1 MLCLL
6 IACRAVVMFIVSSPF
21 GVLRTVRH
29 LWQNQSWGGKWSGL
43 CSLGMQLLWYTWLHS
58 AHALDFVLVI
68 FCRGVSFLHWVHI
81 FSGSGLLSR
90 WMNALG
96 SLWSGN
102 SVTRRMRPVRGCP
115 WSCAGLSVT
124 FWPCRCR
131 CCGLS
136 IGFKV
141 VFFHVCGVVKLSFVG
156 FPCAIRHTSSHASR
170 CLS

>member
-1 MLCLL
+1 M
-6 IACRAVVMFIVSSPF
+6 ACRAVVIFIVSSPL

-58 AHALDFVLVI
+58 AHALDFVLVK

-115 WSCAGLSVT
+115 CARTCWFKCNLLTLRVSVLCALNGAKGRFFPFLWRYHLESGLYALCYPAY
-124 FWPCRCR
+124 FEPC
-131 CCGLS
+131 
-136 IGFKV
+136 IE
-141 VFFHVCGVVKLSFVG
+141 VFVL
-156 FPCAIRHTSSHASR
+156 
-170 CLS
+170 